1 MPVKSV
7 KLGVGGMHCTGCEE
21 TIERAVSGLPG
32 IQSVTASYADSQVL
46 VSFDDIKSDDAAI
59 TAAISAAG
67 YTPSETPAT
76 KRSHLPAWLIFA
88 ALLIFVGSIVFW
100 GRSQM
105 PGVMQQLN
113 AQMSY
118 GLLFVIGVL
127 TGFHCIGMCGSFV
140 VNYARSAETRAQA
153 IRSHVAYGSGKT
165 LSYVTIGAG
174 FGLLGALITI
184 TPQMRG
190 IAALLAGVFLLL
202 FGLKMLNVW
211 PALRRLNIRVPAAF
225 TREIASEIHQRKHP
239 FVIGLLNGLL
249 LGCGPLQAMYIM
261 AAGTG
266 DPVQGGILLFFFG
279 LGTLPP
285 LLGYGFFANVLSAR
299 AVSEMVRVSGI
310 LVIAMGV
317 MMAQRGIGFLSM

>member
-1 MPVKSV
+1 MSAKTA
-7 KLGVGGMHCTGCEE
+7 LINVGGMHCTGCET
-21 TIERAVSGLPG
+21 TITRAISELPG
-32 IQSVTASYADSQVL
+32 VQIVSASYPKSEVT
-46 VSFDDIKSDDAAI
+46 VTFDANVINESAISSAI
-59 TAAISAAG
+59 TLAG
-67 YTPSETPAT
+67 YTVTKTPAPKST
-76 KRSHLPAWLIFA
+76 LPAWLIFA
-88 ALLIFVGSIVFW
+88 ALLIVVGSVVFW

-105 PGVMQQLN
+105 PSVMQQLN

-118 GLLFVIGVL
+118 ALLFTIGVL

-140 VNYARSAETRAQA
+140 VNYARACETRAQA
-153 IRSHVAYGSGKT
+153 VRSHFAYGSGKT
-165 LSYVTIGAG
+165 LSYVMIGAG

-190 IAALLAGVFLLL
+190 VAALLAGVFLLL

-211 PALRRLNIRVPAAF
+211 PALRRLNIRLPAAF
-225 TREIASEIHQRKHP
+225 TREVATEIQQRKHP
-239 FVIGLLNGLL
+239 FIIGLLNGLL

-266 DPVQGGILLFFFG
+266 DPVQGGTLLFFFG

-285 LLGYGFFANVLSAR
+285 LLGYGFFANVLSAK
-299 AVSEMVRVSGI
+299 AVGEMVRVSGI
-310 LVIAMGV
+310 LVIAMGI

>member
-46 VSFDDIKSDDAAI
+46 VSFDDIKSDEAAI

-88 ALLIFVGSIVFW
+88 
-100 GRSQM
+100 
-105 PGVMQQLN
+105 